1 MKSTLVELRI
11 KVMQCLIIIL
21 GTKILQEFTV
31 VGEPYKFAYSNAQSN
46 IFQSKKL
53 ELEQLV
59 SKDITTTKYIYV
71 FIF

>member
-1 MKSTLVELRI
+1 
-11 KVMQCLIIIL
+11 MQCLIIIL

-31 VGEPYKFAYSNAQSN
+31 VGEPYKIAYSNAQSN

-59 SKDITTTKYIYV
+59 SKDITTRKYIYV